1 MVRIA
6 SRQAVIIDEYLQLA
20 LAKGRAVKVRQVV
33 DGGTRGVHG
42 RLINQMNLAEER
54 RVTGDLVI
62 QSGQISE
69 KRHPR
74 RAMLLGDGSYRD
86 GKLIDCLGTWFEPI
100 TIQQAKVA
108 NV

>member
-6 SRQAVIIDEYLQLA
+6 SRQAVVIDEYPQLA
-20 LAKGRAVKVRQVV
+20 LAKGRTVEVRQVV

-54 RVTGDLVI
+54 RVAGELVI
-62 QSGQISE
+62 QSGQVSE

-74 RAMLLGDGSYRD
+74 RPMLLGDGSYRG
-86 GKLIDCLGTWFEPI
+86 GKLIDCVGTWFEPI

-108 NV
+108 NL